1 MKLSRQNQ
9 KNLFIAAAAGF
20 TGFALRAL
28 LYRIGFDEKNILS
41 ASHPLHLVT
50 LVLTAAVAGYL
61 VFRVRKQEEDAAA
74 GSPWVRFLAG
84 LLGGY
89 FLLLHGITLARVL
102 SGLLTVLRCAGAM
115 IGAGAMVVSV
125 FPPLKSRRA
134 QMLCHGLITAFF
146 ALDMLCRYRDWSGN
160 PQLPDY
166 VFHVLCAVCLSLSSY
181 HRLAFDAELA
191 KPRLHSFC
199 CPMAL
204 YLCLLSL
211 VGPEGWEFYLGG
223 AFWAAACLFTPEDM
237 KEEAADEPA

>member
-1 MKLSRQNQ
+1 MKLSQRNQ
-9 KNLFIAAAAGF
+9 KNLIFAAAAGF

-50 LVLTAAVAGYL
+50 LVLTAAVAVYL
-61 VFRVRKQEEDAAA
+61 IFRVRKPEEDCEAC
-74 GSPWVRFLAG
+74 SPRE
-84 LLGGY
+84 
-89 FLLLHGITLARVL
+89 L

-115 IGAGAMVVSV
+115 IGAGAMLISV
-125 FPPLKSRRA
+125 FPPLKSRRV

-166 VFHVLCAVCLSLSSY
+166 VFHVLCAVCLSLCSY
-181 HRLAFDAELA
+181 HRLAFDAGLA

-199 CPMAL
+199 CLMAL
-204 YLCLLSL
+204 YLCMTCL

-223 AFWAAACLFTPEDM
+223 AFWAAACLFTPVTPA
-237 KEEAADEPA
+237 KEAADVPA

>member
-1 MKLSRQNQ
+1 MKLSQRNQ
-9 KNLFIAAAAGF
+9 KNLVFAAAAGF
-20 TGFALRAL
+20 AGFALRAL

-89 FLLLHGITLARVL
+89 FLFLHGITLAREL
-102 SGLLTVLRCAGAM
+102 LGLLTALRCAGAM
-115 IGAGAMVVSV
+115 IGAGAMMVSV
-125 FPPLKSRRA
+125 FPPLKSRRV

-166 VFHVLCAVCLSLSSY
+166 VFHVLCAVCLSLCSY
-181 HRLAFDAELA
+181 HRLAFDAGLA
-191 KPRLHSFC
+191 KPRRHSFC
-199 CPMAL
+199 CLMAL
-204 YLCLLSL
+204 YLCMTCL

-223 AFWAAACLFTPEDM
+223 AFWAAACLFTPATPK
-237 KEEAADEPA
+237 KEAKDVPA